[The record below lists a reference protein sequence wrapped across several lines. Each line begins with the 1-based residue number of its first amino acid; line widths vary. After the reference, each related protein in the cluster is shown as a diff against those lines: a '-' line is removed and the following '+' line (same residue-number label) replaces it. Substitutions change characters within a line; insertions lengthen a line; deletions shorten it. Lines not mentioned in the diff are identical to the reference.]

1 MLAFAALV
9 ALAAFIVVAIPV
21 YLIMPFKAQPAWAVT
36 LGYSLERAAPLVTL
50 IAVLAVLGLVIRGW
64 RSGKWGWVRRSA
76 AVAVVILAGAT
87 AWLARQ
93 NRFHWM
99 FAPLP
104 NPAFARPAEAD
115 WVEQDDIVLA
125 VTVNGESA
133 AYPRRQVAYH
143 HLVQD
148 TVGGVPIVA
157 TY

>member
-9 ALAAFIVVAIPV
+9 SLASFVVVAIPV
-21 YLIMPFKAQPAWAVT
+21 YLIMPFKPQPDWAVT

-50 IAVLAVLGLVIRGW
+50 LAALAVFSLVVRGW
-64 RSGKWGWVRRSA
+64 RSLHWGWVRRGA
-76 AVAVVILAGAT
+76 GVAVVILSGTT

-93 NRFHWM
+93 NRFEWM

-104 NPAFARPAEAD
+104 DPAFARPAE
-115 WVEQDDIVLA
+115 VEWLATGDFVLA

-133 AYPRRQVAYH
+133 AYPRNQVAYH

-148 TVGGVPIVA
+148 SVGGVPIVA